1 MAAARITVSVMWAD
15 IHAATGTEWCGASQ
29 PSHSTHILS
38 INLNSIQK

>member
-15 IHAATGTEWCGASQ
+15 IHAATETECGASQ